1 MKFSVLEKSL
11 IQNLETSIRDV
22 TPGVM
27 VRAYQ
32 NGRLVCD
39 VSVGTTYA
47 YYDLASLTK
56 IIFTVQAMM
65 LAFEEKKWDLDSKVK
80 TFLPWYHHEHTR
92 IQDLLTHS
100 SGLIWWKPF
109 YKELNLTETWQKRRE
124 HLRKMIESLE
134 LTPQDVSV
142 YSDVGFLVLGFILEV
157 FYQKDLVSIWN
168 DIKALFYEGTTL
180 EFHPRNQ
187 TNLRTNLF
195 APTEECPWRGKLLQ
209 GEVHDE
215 NTWALGG
222 VSTHAG
228 LFGSIDDMGWYMLH
242 LRSQILGIAKY
253 FIKLKTTQAFVK
265 RARPEGRGDWSLG
278 FMMPTPGKS
287 SCGGYFSLNSIGHT
301 GFTGTSMW
309 YDPKS
314 DLAVSVL
321 SNRLVYGRENRS
333 FVELRPLIHNWIVEG
348 LKKSSL

>member
-1 MKFSVLEKSL
+1 MRDNKKNILDVWLDVKEK
-11 IQNLETSIRDV
+11 
-22 TPGVM
+22 
-27 VRAYQ
+27 
-32 NGRLVCD
+32 
-39 VSVGTTYA
+39 
-47 YYDLASLTK
+47 YYPHSTLDF
-56 IIFTVQAMM
+56 IINNIPQFD
-65 LAFEEKKWDLDSKVK
+65 EN
-80 TFLPWYHHEHTR
+80 
-92 IQDLLTHS
+92 
-100 SGLIWWKPF
+100 F
-109 YKELNLTETWQKRRE
+109 Y
-124 HLRKMIESLE
+124 
-134 LTPQDVSV
+134 
-142 YSDVGFLVLGFILEV
+142 
-157 FYQKDLVSIWN
+157 
-168 DIKALFYEGTTL
+168 
-180 EFHPRNQ
+180 
-187 TNLRTNLF
+187 
-195 APTEECPWRGKLLQ
+195 APTEFCPVRKKVLKGV
-209 GEVHDE
+209 VHDE